1 MPQAPRFRPKASEVL
16 PQDLELLGRR
26 IACLPEPVRTE
37 LMPIWERVVESFRL
51 RGKILSVAK
60 EALEQLRL
68 ELAFLQFD
76 LEATRREK
84 EIRAKC
90 KKALAPLRAG
100 ATIGFGRL
108 V

>member
-1 MPQAPRFRPKASEVL
+1 MPQVPRFRAKASDVL

-26 IACLPEPVRTE
+26 IARLPEPSRSE
-37 LMPIWERVVESFRL
+37 LMPIYERVVESFRL

-84 EIRAKC
+84 E
-90 KKALAPLRAG
+90 ALEQQRDQGDL
-100 ATIGFGRL
+100 
-108 V
+108 